1 MTKNFKKYSKRSEF
15 TKGKFSPGFWEWFL
29 KIANYLKNIYYQEK
43 EFLLQK
49 KLIGVVFGK

>member
-29 KIANYLKNIYYQEK
+29 KIAYYLKNICYQEK
-43 EFLLQK
+43 EFHLQK